1 MSPPTRTWR
10 QHTTRRG
17 GLRQDVIDSA
27 TPPPTSSRRR
37 CDAGRAAQGHRGLH
51 YAAANELE
59 EQAVANEKMEAA
71 HVEAGAWRDYGL
83 QGAFR
88 SVVCL
93 VSSTEVHNGRLRG
106 QDRSIVEDK
115 LDFKGGNVHV
125 ITTKEDWDQK
135 VEEANKDGKIV
146 VANFSASWC
155 GPCRVIAPV
164 YAEMSKTYPQLMFL
178 TIDVDDLMDFS
189 STWDIRATP
198 TFFFLKNGQQIDK
211 LVGANR
217 PELEKKVQALG
228 DGS

>member
-1 MSPPTRTWR
+1 
-10 QHTTRRG
+10 G
-17 GLRQDVIDSA
+17 GLSLKFTMGGCV
-27 TPPPTSSRRR
+27 
-37 CDAGRAAQGHRGLH
+37 GKG
-51 YAAANELE
+51 
-59 EQAVANEKMEAA
+59 
-71 HVEAGAWRDYGL
+71 
-83 QGAFR
+83 
-88 SVVCL
+88 
-93 VSSTEVHNGRLRG
+93 
-106 QDRSIVEDK
+106 RSIVEEK

-135 VEEANKDGKIV
+135 IEEANKDGKIV

-211 LVGANR
+211 LVGANK

-228 DGS
+228 DGISWCTVSVSFPS

>member
-1 MSPPTRTWR
+1 M
-10 QHTTRRG
+10 G
-17 GLRQDVIDSA
+17 GCV
-27 TPPPTSSRRR
+27 
-37 CDAGRAAQGHRGLH
+37 G
-51 YAAANELE
+51 
-59 EQAVANEKMEAA
+59 K
-71 HVEAGAWRDYGL
+71 
-83 QGAFR
+83 
-88 SVVCL
+88 
-93 VSSTEVHNGRLRG
+93 
-106 QDRSIVEDK
+106 DRSIVEDK

-135 VEEANKDGKIV
+135 VAEANKDGKIV

-217 PELEKKVQALG
+217 PELEKKVQAIG

>member
-1 MSPPTRTWR
+1 
-10 QHTTRRG
+10 
-17 GLRQDVIDSA
+17 
-27 TPPPTSSRRR
+27 
-37 CDAGRAAQGHRGLH
+37 
-51 YAAANELE
+51 
-59 EQAVANEKMEAA
+59 
-71 HVEAGAWRDYGL
+71 
-83 QGAFR
+83 
-88 SVVCL
+88 
-93 VSSTEVHNGRLRG
+93 G
-106 QDRSIVEDK
+106 QV
-115 LDFKGGNVHV
+115 
-125 ITTKEDWDQK
+125 
-135 VEEANKDGKIV
+135 V

-211 LVGANR
+211 LVGANK

>member
-1 MSPPTRTWR
+1 M
-10 QHTTRRG
+10 G
-17 GLRQDVIDSA
+17 GCVGKVSL
-27 TPPPTSSRRR
+27 
-37 CDAGRAAQGHRGLH
+37 
-51 YAAANELE
+51 LE
-59 EQAVANEKMEAA
+59 ENLIFSKFLPVQ
-71 HVEAGAWRDYGL
+71 
-83 QGAFR
+83 
-88 SVVCL
+88 VVSDVF
-93 VSSTEVHNGRLRG
+93 VSFSFG
-106 QDRSIVEDK
+106 QDRNIVEDK

-135 VEEANKDGKIV
+135 VAEANKDGKIV

>member
-1 MSPPTRTWR
+1 MGGCVGKG
-10 QHTTRRG
+10 RG
-17 GLRQDVIDSA
+17 
-27 TPPPTSSRRR
+27 
-37 CDAGRAAQGHRGLH
+37 
-51 YAAANELE
+51 
-59 EQAVANEKMEAA
+59 
-71 HVEAGAWRDYGL
+71 
-83 QGAFR
+83 
-88 SVVCL
+88 
-93 VSSTEVHNGRLRG
+93 
-106 QDRSIVEDK
+106 IVEEK

-135 VEEANKDGKIV
+135 IEEANKDGKIV

-178 TIDVDDLMDFS
+178 TIDVDDLMVVLMLPVLTHLSNSPCADMQDFS

-211 LVGANR
+211 LVGANK